1 MNTTYRPRVRNGH
14 ISRRPVKSGHLGR
27 ASWMPKSRRPQ
38 AIWGLVIL
46 GALVAGGFITSLRW
60 QLRTLDTSRRVVQL
74 KSALDQAESER
85 RYLMAAESGARNPVE
100 IERAVNKHGDLHRQQ
115 LDDPSVIR
123 AVRQM
128 PPVRKPA
135 PNIKAEQAV
144 KRTPA
149 REAAA
154 VGVTAAPQVSV
165 VPASIQR

>member
-46 GALVAGGFITSLRW
+46 GALVAGGFITGLRW

-74 KSALDQAESER
+74 KSALDQAQSER
-85 RYLMAAESGARNPVE
+85 RYLMAAESGARNPIE

-128 PPVRKPA
+128 PAPKKTA
-135 PNIKAEQAV
+135 PNIKARRTE
-144 KRTPA
+144 KRVPPREVATVGATSTPS
-149 REAAA
+149 
-154 VGVTAAPQVSV
+154 VSV
-165 VPASIQR
+165 NPASVQQ

>member
-27 ASWMPKSRRPQ
+27 AGWMPKSRRPQ
-38 AIWGLVIL
+38 AIWALVIL

-85 RYLMAAESGARNPVE
+85 RYLSAAESGARNPVE
-100 IERAVNKHGDLHRQQ
+100 IERAVNKHGAFHPLQ

-123 AVRQM
+123 AVHQM
-128 PPVRKPA
+128 PPARKPA
-135 PNIKAEQAV
+135 PNIKAQRTE
-144 KRTPA
+144 KRTPS
-149 REAAA
+149 REVAT
-154 VGVTAAPQVSV
+154 VGASAAPPVSV
-165 VPASIQR
+165 VPASIQQ

>member
-128 PPVRKPA
+128 PAPKKTA
-135 PNIKAEQAV
+135 PNIKAQRPE
-144 KRTPA
+144 KRVPPREVATVGATSTPS
-149 REAAA
+149 
-154 VGVTAAPQVSV
+154 VSV
-165 VPASIQR
+165 IPASVQQ